1 MAEITLRIN
10 GRGYSMTCDDGQEQR
25 LIDLSNFVNSR
36 LNDIA
41 AAGAATSE
49 AHLLVLTALV
59 MADEVFDLRNEVLQM
74 QEEIKFLQ
82 AQPAVPASREDET
95 LIAQAIDHLA
105 NRIEAISSRIPRQD
119 KAAA

>member
-25 LIDLSNFVNSR
+25 LIDLSTFVNSR

-59 MADEVFDLRNEVLQM
+59 MADEVFDLRNEVLHM
-74 QEEIKFLQ
+74 QEEIRFLQ

-105 NRIEAISSRIPRQD
+105 NRIEAISSRIPKQD